1 MHENPITGLRYT
13 EPYFER
19 TGGHAADGGTP
30 SSGVDAVDPALFSD
44 PNLLFD
50 TICEA
55 MGMAMRQ
62 MRAEL
67 AESHSRVA
75 KLEGQIEMMTTLI
88 TSGGAQW
95 QRGAPGEPGPMGPT
109 GLPGERGE
117 RGPRGEPG
125 RDGRDGR
132 DAMFDKVEIDRA
144 RYALR
149 LLKSDGTPL
158 GPPICIRD
166 LFEQYLL
173 ETQGA

>member
-1 MHENPITGLRYT
+1 LPTWAALRYT

-109 GLPGERGE
+109 GLPASAENAARE
-117 RGPRGEPG
+117 ASP
-125 RDGRDGR
+125 
-132 DAMFDKVEIDRA
+132 DATGAMAAMQCSTRSRLIARA
-144 RYALR
+144 TR
-149 LLKSDGTPL
+149 
-158 GPPICIRD
+158 
-166 LFEQYLL
+166 
-173 ETQGA
+173 